1 MIVLIFIFPII
12 ETNLFIKCLILLT
25 IFFFLMPFAFIFQNH
40 NKIDRFIGELSYPI
54 YILHISLIIFTS
66 YIVDYFSISF
76 SITVLSFLLTILVSV
91 IINFI
96 ITKPI
101 NKFRIKFKNL

>member
-25 IFFFLMPFAFIFQNH
+25 IFSFNAFCFYFQNH